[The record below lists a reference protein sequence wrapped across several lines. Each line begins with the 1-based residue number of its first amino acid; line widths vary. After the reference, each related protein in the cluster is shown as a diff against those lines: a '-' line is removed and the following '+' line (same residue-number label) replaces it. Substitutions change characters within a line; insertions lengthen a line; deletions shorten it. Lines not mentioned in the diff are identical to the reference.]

1 MNRRRVQWG
10 LTATLLVL
18 GASTVA
24 FAQAG
29 GSKALLSDSAIGPR
43 APSATLIPLSGDQ
56 AATARTAA
64 QTKPLSDSV
73 QMAART
79 LLTDAAC
86 PAAAVGV
93 LRSAGSL
100 ASAGQLAAVPA
111 GGAHLAVRSGC

>member
-24 FAQAG
+24 FAQAV
-29 GSKALLSDSAIGPR
+29 GSKALFSDSAIGPR
-43 APSATLIPLSGDQ
+43 PPSATLAPLSGDQ
-56 AATARTAA
+56 AANTTTAA

-79 LLTDAAC
+79 LTDASC
-86 PAAAVGV
+86 PAAAAGV
-93 LRSAGSL
+93 LRSAGRL

-111 GGAHLAVRSGC
+111 GGAHLAARSGC